1 MFPQM
6 LASRSTKHNCLPF
19 LLGLS
24 RDFSLW
30 SMRKDPDLESA
41 LSRNRRWIVNNQIKN
56 IILRCPDQVA
66 SIKHLQKKFRT
77 LDLQGKA
84 LNWLK
89 KYPCCFEVYLHSNE
103 YYCRLTKR
111 MLSLVEEEESVKEMQ
126 EPVYVERLAKLLM
139 MTNNQRLNVVK
150 LGELKR
156 NLGFPDDYII
166 RILPKYPDMF
176 RLVNHTGRRSSM
188 EIELLSWN
196 PDYAVSAVEAS
207 AVGSGSGPCFS
218 CSLPSSWVQ
227 SWERFH
233 EFNAIPYVSPYVRS
247 RCLLEG
253 TKETEK
259 RTVGLVHEL
268 LSLTLWKK
276 MSIVKLGHFKK
287 EFSLPDKLNVLLL
300 KHPGIFYVS
309 NRYQIYTLLLREAY
323 NGSELKE
330 MDPLLVVKGKFGEL
344 MQEGLHEYNQRHHLM
359 NLEKQKKKGMSS
371 ARSGKRKD
379 GSIEMSEQDDDGD
392 KLGGLFNPEERKRFY
407 KVLFDDAGP

>member
-1 MFPQM
+1 MFAQKLINGSSM
-6 LASRSTKHNCLPF
+6 QKSLP
-19 LLGLS
+19 LLHPL
-24 RDFSLW
+24 RNFSLW
-30 SMRKDPDLESA
+30 SMKKDPDLEAA

-56 IILRCPDQVA
+56 MILRCPGQAA
-66 SIKHLQKKFRT
+66 SVKYLQKRFRT

-84 LNWLK
+84 VNWLK
-89 KYPCCFEVYLHSNE
+89 KYPCCFDVYLQNDE

-111 MLSLVEEEESVKEMQ
+111 MLSLVEEEESVKDMQ
-126 EPVYVERLAKLLM
+126 EPFYVERLAKLLM
-139 MTNNQRLNVVK
+139 MSTNQRINVVK
-150 LGELKR
+150 LNELRR

-166 RILPKYPDMF
+166 RILPRYPDMF
-176 RLVNHTGRRSSM
+176 RLVNHTGRKSSM

-196 PDYAVSAVEAS
+196 PDFAVSAVETS
-207 AVGSGSGPCFS
+207 ALERGCSPCFS

-233 EFNAIPYVSPYVRS
+233 EFNAIPYVSPYDRARGLV
-247 RCLLEG
+247 EG
-253 TKETEK
+253 AKETEK

-309 NRYQIYTLLLREAY
+309 NKYQIYTVLLKDAY

-330 MDPLLVVKGKFGEL
+330 MDPLVVVKGKFGEL
-344 MQEGLHEYNQRHHLM
+344 MQEGLHEYNQRHYLM
-359 NLEKQKKKGMSS
+359 NLEKQKKNGFVA
-371 ARSGKRKD
+371 ARSGKKKD
-379 GSIEMSEQDDDGD
+379 RSTESSEQDRD
-392 KLGGLFNPEERKRFY
+392 KVSGLFNPEERKRFY